1 MNSTMRI
8 NATMDSELV
17 DRVDAFAAS
26 RYEDRSTAIRQLVA
40 FALQELTKREALE
53 AYRAGRVTLRE
64 LAASLGLD
72 TWSTHDL
79 LRAEG
84 VPIAGGRREE
94 TATTLR
100 ELLEDVKRK
109 EG

>member
-1 MNSTMRI
+1 MSSTLRI

-17 DRVDAFAAS
+17 DRIDAFAAS

-40 FALQELTKREALE
+40 FALQELSKREALE
-53 AYRAGRVTLRE
+53 AYEAGRVTLGE

-72 TWSTHDL
+72 AWSTHDL

-84 VPIAGGRREE
+84 VPVAGGRREE
-94 TATTLR
+94 TSATLH
-100 ELLEDVKRK
+100 ELLKTVQPQES
-109 EG
+109 